1 MPPALKQ
8 LHQLLSKGLR
18 ATAALW
24 PPLQKASLLVRQA
37 AQILA
42 NEKQHTGA
50 QVRKRYLAFVNQ
62 MQAQQADLEPLE
74 EAIAHFCQITHNFAP
89 GLFQCYDVEGL
100 PCTNNALEEC
110 FGIARLHERRA
121 TGRRGA
127 IPGVVVRGS
136 VRVVAAVTSKQQLF
150 SAEELQPRDYF
161 QWRKLRAQLQQ
172 REECRRQQFRF
183 RKDPAAYLAAL
194 EAQLL
199 M

>member
-1 MPPALKQ
+1 LKQ
-8 LHQLLSKGLR
+8 LHQLLLKGLR

-24 PPLQKASLLVRQA
+24 SPLQQASQLVRQA
-37 AQILA
+37 AQILV
-42 NEKQHTGA
+42 NEPQHSGA
-50 QVRKRYLAFVNQ
+50 QVRIRYLAFVAQ
-62 MQAQQADLEPLE
+62 MQPQQADLGPLG
-74 EAIAHFCQITHNFAP
+74 EAIAHFCRITHNFAP
-89 GLFQCYDVEGL
+89 GLFLCYDVEGL

-110 FGIARLHERRA
+110 FGVARIHERRA

-136 VRVVAAVTSKQQLF
+136 VRVVAAVTSQQQLF
-150 SAEELQPRDYF
+150 SAEELQPRDYL
-161 QWRKLRAQLQQ
+161 QWRELRAQLQQ

-183 RKDPAAYLAAL
+183 RKDPAHYLATL

>member
-1 MPPALKQ
+1 LKQ
-8 LHQLLSKGLR
+8 LQQLLTKGLL
-18 ATAALW
+18 ATAPLW
-24 PPLQKASLLVRQA
+24 PPLQRASHLVRQA

-42 NEKQHTGA
+42 NEPQHTGA
-50 QVRKRYLAFVNQ
+50 QVRKRYLAFVKQ
-62 MQAQQADLEPLE
+62 MQEQQAELGPLGE
-74 EAIAHFCQITHNFAP
+74 CIAHFCHITHNFAP

-110 FGIARLHERRA
+110 FGVARIHERRA

-136 VRVVAAVTSKQQLF
+136 VRVVAAVTSKQRPF
-150 SAEELQPRDYF
+150 SAEELQPRDYLR
-161 QWRKLRAQLQQ
+161 WRELRAQLQQ

-183 RKDPAAYLAAL
+183 RKDPARYLAAL

-199 M
+199 T

>member
-8 LHQLLSKGLR
+8 LHQLLAKGLR
-18 ATAALW
+18 ATATLW
-24 PPLQKASLLVRQA
+24 PPLQKASQLVRQA

-42 NEKQHTGA
+42 NQEQHTGA
-50 QVRKRYLAFVNQ
+50 QVRTRYLAFVTQ
-62 MQAQQADLEPLE
+62 MQEQQADLGPLGE
-74 EAIAHFCQITHNFAP
+74 TIAHFCQITHNFAP
-89 GLFQCYDVEGL
+89 GLFQCYDVDGL

-110 FGIARLHERRA
+110 FGVARLHERRA

-136 VRVVAAVTSKQQLF
+136 VRVVAAVISKRQLF
-150 SAEELQPRDYF
+150 SAEELQPRDYL
-161 QWRKLRAQLQQ
+161 QWRKLRALLEQ

-183 RKDPAAYLAAL
+183 RKDPARYLAAL

-199 M
+199 T

>member
-1 MPPALKQ
+1 
-8 LHQLLSKGLR
+8 
-18 ATAALW
+18 
-24 PPLQKASLLVRQA
+24 LVRRA

-42 NEKQHTGA
+42 NPEQQTGT
-50 QVRKRYLAFVNQ
+50 QVRTCYLAFVKQ
-62 MQAQQADLEPLE
+62 MQEQQADLGQLR
-74 EAIAHFCQITHNFAP
+74 EAIAHFCHITRNFAS

-110 FGIARLHERRA
+110 FGVARLHERRA

-136 VRVVAAVTSKQQLF
+136 VRVVAAVTSKQHLF
-150 SAEELQPRDYF
+150 SVEELQPRDYL
-161 QWRKLRAQLQQ
+161 QWRRLRAQLAQ

-183 RKDPAAYLAAL
+183 RKHPARYLATL
-194 EAQLL
+194 ETQLL